1 MLSWDD
7 IVVRVRL
14 RQQDRSESVQEMEAV
29 RRHYDG
35 DWVISVPGAE
45 NSMTESL
52 GPALMAEAVDTM
64 ALRVASVAPDFLC
77 PALDPNKQT
86 GVRSIEYANKR
97 RKALEDAWRRA
108 EQPLLIGKTSRHLV
122 AYASLGYRV
131 RCDHRRRLPVIEAID
146 PLITYPEFRSDTDFT
161 PQESVALIY
170 RRSGRDIVNLFP
182 TAKAWIVSPSDME
195 AAWDVMEWHD
205 TEQSVIGTLAIHCVN
220 DRHRFEWYGNGN
232 TMNARME
239 PARELAWWPNKTG
252 LCPVVTMG
260 AISLS
265 TARARLASFTNQTE
279 VLARLTS
286 LTLAAAERSAF
297 PDKYIMS
304 REGEVAVLAGGAW
317 KDGRTGEINI
327 VSSAQSI
334 GEMRGTP
341 DMAAMQMA
349 DRMERNMRVSLGQ
362 SSMLS
367 GEAGSNALR
376 TGRAIDSFM
385 GVSLDPRIAE
395 LQRIQAVAAQHV
407 NEVVLASYKAEWP
420 TDTYR
425 VFSMGRTE
433 RAATEFIPE
442 THVETLE
449 NRVRYTLAGADNDAA
464 TVRIGQLI
472 GSGMISRQSGREM
485 HPNVDDAAEEGMRI
499 VAEQLDDAVLSAVL
513 ARAQD
518 PAGQLPITDL
528 ARIAVLVREGV
539 PMAMAV
545 EQAQREAQER
555 QAKIAPPAPEGM
567 AAAPQTMPGMEAPGT
582 GAEMAGPPPKLADP
596 MASVGGR
603 LSALKS
609 LVTAGRVPYG
619 GSTGSLG

>member
-1 MLSWDD
+1 VLSWDD
-7 IVVRVRL
+7 IVGRVRI
-14 RQQDRSESVQEMEAV
+14 RQGERSESIREMQLV
-29 RRHYDG
+29 REHYDG
-35 DWVISVPGAE
+35 DWVIPIPGTE
-45 NSMTESL
+45 NTMTDSL

-64 ALRVASVAPDFLC
+64 ALRVASVAPDILC
-77 PALDPNKQT
+77 PAIDPNRLT
-86 GVRSIEYANKR
+86 GVRSIEFANKR

-108 EQPLLIGKTSRHLV
+108 EQPLLMGKTSRHLV

-131 RCDHRRRLPVIEAID
+131 RCDHKKMMPVIEAID
-146 PLITYPEFRSDTDFT
+146 PLITYPEFRADTDFT
-161 PQESVALIY
+161 PQDSVALIY
-170 RRSGRDIVNLFP
+170 RRSGRDIVSQFP
-182 TAKAWIVSPSDME
+182 HASAWIVAPADLE
-195 AAWDVMEWHD
+195 AAWDVFEWHD
-205 TEQSVIGTLAIHCVN
+205 MDQSCLGTLAIHTG
-220 DRHRFEWYGNGN
+220 DIRRRYDWEK
-232 TMNARME
+232 ME
-239 PARELAWWPNKTG
+239 ACRWLAGWENKTG
-252 LCPVVTMG
+252 LCPVVTTG

-265 TARARLASFTNQTE
+265 TARARLAAFTNQTE
-279 VLARLTS
+279 TMARLTA
-286 LTLAAAERSAF
+286 LNVAAAEKSTF

-304 REGEVAVLAGGAW
+304 RDGETAVLAGGVW

-327 VSSAQSI
+327 ISGAQSI

-349 DRMERNMRVSLGQ
+349 DRVERNMRVSFGQ

-395 LQRIQAVAAQHV
+395 LQRIQAVALQHV
-407 NEVVLASYKAEWP
+407 NEVVLAEYKANWP
-420 TDTYR
+420 TKTYR

-433 RAATEFIPE
+433 RASTEFTPD
-442 THVETLE
+442 THIETLE
-449 NRVRYTLAGADNDAA
+449 NRVRYSLAGGDADSA

-485 HPNVDDAAEEGMRI
+485 HPNVDDATEEAMRI
-499 VAEQLDDAVLSAVL
+499 VAEQVDDAVLSAVL

-528 ARIAVLVREGV
+528 ARIGVLVREGV
-539 PMAMAV
+539 PIANAV

-555 QAKIAPPAPEGM
+555 QAKLAPPAPEGM
-567 AAAPQTMPGMEAPGT
+567 AAAPQTMPGMEMPGA
-582 GAEMAGPPPKLADP
+582 GAEMQGPPPELADP
-596 MASVGGR
+596 MATVGGR
-603 LSALKS
+603 LASLKS

-619 GSTGSLG
+619 GQNGPLG